1 MKAFREVVLIVVEL
15 TPTLDLPHQ
24 DASVHPDKAEK
35 VGAVVESVIC
45 QKHCTGVGKVAVQE
59 AAPVTAEETTATVNL
74 VASGATASVTVMIGV
89 AVLRT
94 APATPRLV

>member
-24 DASVHPDKAEK
+24 DASAHPDKAEK
-35 VGAVVESVIC
+35 EGAVVESVIC

-59 AAPVTAEETTATVNL
+59 AAPD
-74 VASGATASVTVMIGV
+74 
-89 AVLRT
+89 
-94 APATPRLV
+94 

>member
-1 MKAFREVVLIVVEL
+1 VKAFREVVLIVVEE

-24 DASVHPDKAEK
+24 EGSVHPDKAEK

-59 AAPVTAEETTATVNL
+59 AAPVAAEETTATVNL
-74 VASGATASVTVMIGV
+74 VASGATASVTVMMGV
-89 AVLRT
+89 EVLRT